1 MTGEW
6 AWWALGVLAALLAA
20 LVVWVWLKGRAFAS
34 GDLFRASRL
43 SEGNRLFPTQ
53 VLVTATSVVQ
63 YTPRWIGRQEES
75 IHMAHISSVKIT
87 TGVLLSDVIIE
98 TSGGTSLIRCHGH
111 WKRDAVRIKEIIERH
126 QSAYYRAASAS
137 ANPVESHAANR

>member
-1 MTGEW
+1 VTGEW

-126 QSAYYRAASAS
+126 QSAYYRAAGAS